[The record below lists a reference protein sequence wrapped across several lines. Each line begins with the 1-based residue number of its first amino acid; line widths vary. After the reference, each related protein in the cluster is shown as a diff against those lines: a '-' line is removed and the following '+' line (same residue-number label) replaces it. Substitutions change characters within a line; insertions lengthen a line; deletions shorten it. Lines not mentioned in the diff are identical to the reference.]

1 MRGGGISAKRSSP
14 GIDKIVDGG
23 GGIPYS
29 DDDLVKVCDG
39 KVNVVS
45 YKDVMRAHH
54 VDQVLGKH
62 GAAII
67 LYETRPRYGHWVA
80 LIRQG
85 PDLVEFFDSYGMAP
99 DQQLS
104 FVPPQMQMYPCLK
117 QLFAHSGVRCIWNK
131 TKLQAEG
138 QKVSTCGR
146 WAALRVAWARKGIPM
161 EVFVKD
167 FTGQALKPDSYVTLL
182 TLYGDGGSTQEE

>member
-1 MRGGGISAKRSSP
+1 MRGGALSSKRSSP
-14 GIDKIVDGG
+14 GIDRIVDGG

-29 DDDLVKVCDG
+29 DDDLVKICDG

-45 YKDVMRAHH
+45 YKDVMRAQH

-62 GAAII
+62 GAAIM

-104 FVPPQMQMYPCLK
+104 FVPPQMNMHPCLEE
-117 QLFAHSGVRCIWNK
+117 LFARSGVRCVWNK

-146 WAALRVAWARKGIPM
+146 WAALRIAWKYIPM
-161 EVFVKD
+161 QVFVKD
-167 FTGQALKPDSYVTLL
+167 FQGQSLKPDSYVTLL
-182 TLYGDGGSTQEE
+182 TLWGDGPDQRE